1 MIKSLT
7 VTNYIGES
15 IYIELGN
22 PDPTGLIVA
31 NIDGLGPAEASIN
44 TTELATGDGGVFSSS
59 RLGTR
64 NIVISFIFQESPT
77 IEEVR
82 QKTYKYFPIKR
93 KVTVRVETDTRTV
106 ETDGY
111 VESNSPVIF
120 SEQEYTQ
127 ISIVCPNPYFYD
139 VGDSYMAFMGAT
151 PLFEFPFE
159 NPVGSA
165 EIEFSEIVYDKRAIL
180 TYSGDIE
187 TGVVMTI
194 HAMDTVSGI
203 TLYNVNTRESMK
215 IDTERI
221 RKLTGT
227 AFGSADDIVIS
238 TIPGDKYCKLLRNGQ
253 YTNIISALNKD
264 ADWFTLV
271 HGDNVFAFTADVGET
286 KMTITFSYR
295 NAYGGV

>member
-22 PDPTGLIVA
+22 PDLTGLIVA

-64 NIVISFIFQESPT
+64 NIVISFIFQEAPT

-111 VESNSPVIF
+111 VESNSPAIF

-194 HAMDTVSGI
+194 HALDTVSGI

-238 TIPGDKYCKLLRNGQ
+238 TVPGDKYCRLLRNGQ
-253 YTNIISALNKD
+253 YTNIISAINKD

-271 HGDNVFAFTADVGET
+271 HGDNIFAFTADVGET